1 MYNIHEELGLRTL
14 FKATIFSEMEQ
25 RMKSQAELIKE
36 KEQQL
41 NSLITMRSKVENLF
55 TDSIKQ
61 IDGLHKKIARK
72 ERVESQNKLL
82 ISNYIKNTRNNYS
95 IFNQFITQRKQ
106 AIDEDFH
113 HLESI
118 LSKHYYRTLHFIKYK
133 SMLSGAVM

>member
-1 MYNIHEELGLRTL
+1 MRTL
-14 FKATIFSEMEQ
+14 FKSATFSEMEQ

-41 NSLITMRSKVENLF
+41 NSLISIRSKVENLF

-61 IDGLHKKIARK
+61 IDGLHQKITRK

-82 ISNYIKNTRNNYS
+82 ISNYIKNTRNSYS
-95 IFNQFITQRKQ
+95 MFNQFVTQRKQ

-118 LSKHYYRTLHFIKYK
+118 LSKHYHTHFI
-133 SMLSGAVM
+133 L